1 MNPHCSLLLDTGE
14 MLRTENAYD
23 DFSRIVSRV
32 VIKIASFY
40 DVSATDTLAV
50 RGHMKCQ
57 KSLSSYPLP
66 CLLRLLP
73 HPACCQPDH
82 SSVPCTCL
90 THNRCALLWLWTCCP
105 KDA

>member
-1 MNPHCSLLLDTGE
+1 
-14 MLRTENAYD
+14 MLRPENAYD

-57 KSLSSYPLP
+57 KSLFLIFLP
-66 CLLRLLP
+66 
-73 HPACCQPDH
+73 
-82 SSVPCTCL
+82 
-90 THNRCALLWLWTCCP
+90 
-105 KDA
+105 